1 MTHDSPSRAAPR
13 PLSVYLGAAMM
24 LLDANATDAQREA
37 HKQAV
42 TRLIEGIRK
51 YQAHSW
57 KRDAPALETVWQAET
72 SRLFFCP
79 AAGMKRGNLFVVP
92 SMINGSEI
100 LDLLPGWSYVRW
112 MAGQGYDVFLLD
124 WGVPVD
130 DPGLQDIDGVCGRI
144 LGAAR
149 FVRDRGGKPVKALGY
164 CMGGTLL
171 LGAAAQEPA
180 LFSDLVAL
188 SAPWDFHAGDVRMLA
203 QVMTGAASAMQ
214 LLEKNP
220 GLPVDWIQSVFAR
233 VNPALAMSKFSN
245 FLEMA
250 EGSFEQKIFI
260 AVEDWLNGGQDLP
273 AGVARVCIMDW
284 YGRNIPAKGGWVD
297 LSLLQNHRV
306 LIVAAG
312 KDILVP
318 PESASAAMQQIPRAD
333 LLQPPCGHISL
344 MAGRKAPEMVW
355 RPVLDWLNSPLHNSP
370 EGQ

>member
-13 PLSVYLGAAMM
+13 PLSVYLGAAML
-24 LLDANATDAQREA
+24 LLDANANDAQREA
-37 HKQAV
+37 HKLAV
-42 TRLIEGIRK
+42 TRMIEGIRK
-51 YQAHSW
+51 YQGHPWRREDSG
-57 KRDAPALETVWQAET
+57 LETVWRAEGA
-72 SRLFFCP
+72 RLLFCP
-79 AAGMKRGNLFVVP
+79 AVGERREALLVIP

-130 DPGLQDIDGVCGRI
+130 DPGLQDVAGVCERI

-149 FVRDRGGKPVKALGY
+149 FVQGRSGKPVKSLGY

-171 LGAAAQEPA
+171 LGAAAREPD
-180 LFSDLVAL
+180 LFSDLVVL

-220 GLPVDWIQSVFAR
+220 GLPVDWIQNVFAR
-233 VNPALAMSKFSN
+233 VNPALAMNKFSN

-273 AGVARVCIMDW
+273 AGVARACIMDW
-284 YGRNIPAKGGWVD
+284 YGRNMPGRGEWAD
-297 LSLLQNHRV
+297 LSALDNHRV

-318 PESASAAMQQIPRAD
+318 PESASAAMQQIPGAD
-333 LLQPPCGHISL
+333 LMQPPCGHISL

-355 RPVLDWLNSPLHNSP
+355 RPVLDWLNAPLHNSP